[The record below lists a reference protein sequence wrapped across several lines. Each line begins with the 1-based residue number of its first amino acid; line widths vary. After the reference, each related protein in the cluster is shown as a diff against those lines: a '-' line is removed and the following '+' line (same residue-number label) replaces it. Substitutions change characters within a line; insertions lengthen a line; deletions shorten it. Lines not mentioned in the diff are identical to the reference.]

1 MQKEKQSLI
10 DYWISNNIVTDKRVI
25 DAFKKVKRE
34 DFVLAAFRS
43 DAYEDV
49 PLPILKEQTI
59 SQPTTV
65 VMMLEFLELKPG
77 LKVLE
82 IGAGS
87 GYNAALIAEIVGEK
101 GLVVTTEV
109 IKELADFAEENLKK
123 AKIKNVKVLHTDGS
137 KGWPTNAPYDRII
150 CTAAAPKIP
159 DIYIRQLKEGGIIV
173 IPIGPQYGQSMIKG
187 KKVKG
192 KLETD
197 NLGSF
202 MFVPLVG
209 KFGQK

>member
-1 MQKEKQSLI
+1 MPDPKQSLI
-10 DYWISNNIVTDKRVI
+10 DYWIKNNIVTDKRVI
-25 DAFKKVKRE
+25 SAFKKIKRE
-34 DFVLAAFRS
+34 NFVLEAFRS
-43 DAYEDV
+43 DAYDDV

-65 VMMLEFLELKPG
+65 AMMLEFLELRPG

-87 GYNAALIAEIVGEK
+87 GYNAALIAEIVGKE
-101 GLVVTTEV
+101 GMVITTEV
-109 IKELADFAEENLKK
+109 IKELAEFAEGNLKN
-123 AKIKNVKVLHTDGS
+123 AKIKNVKVIHADGS

-159 DIYIRQLKEGGIIV
+159 EVYIKQLKEGGIIV
-173 IPIGPQYGQSMIKG
+173 IPVGPQYCQAMIKG

-192 KLETD
+192 KLETK